1 MKLFS
6 KLALSAA
13 PALTLA
19 LAPAAPAFA
28 SDYPG
33 DKPITFVV
41 PFAAGGPTDLVAR
54 TLAQAMT
61 KPLGAKAIVVENTAG
76 AGGTIG
82 NGRVAKAPG
91 DGYTLLL
98 MHIGFSTAPALYRKL
113 NYDPVGDFEPI
124 GMVVDTPMTLV
135 ARDNFPANNL
145 QEFLTYAKANK
156 DKLSMA
162 NAGLGAVSHLCGLLF
177 QSAIKTEF
185 QTVPYKGT
193 APAMTDLL
201 GKQVDFM
208 CDQTTNTSANIKAG
222 KLKVYGITSLKRSNA
237 LPNVPTM
244 DEAGLK
250 GFQVGAWHGL
260 WAPKGTPKP
269 VIDKLVAALNQA
281 LKDPAFASK
290 MVELGAEV
298 MPADKATPKALGD
311 QVKSEIAKWG
321 TVIKAAG
328 VYAD

>member
-1 MKLFS
+1 MKYLA
-6 KLALSAA
+6 KLAVSASLVAGALTAA
-13 PALTLA
+13 PLA
-19 LAPAAPAFA
+19 LAQE
-28 SDYPG
+28 YPG
-33 DKPITFVV
+33 DKPVTFVV

-61 KPLGAKAIVVENTAG
+61 KPLGAKTIIVENTAG

-82 NGRVAKAPG
+82 NARVAKAPG

-113 NYDPVGDFEPI
+113 SYDPVGDFEPI
-124 GMVVDTPMTLV
+124 GMVVDTPMTLI
-135 ARDNFPANNL
+135 AREDFPATNFK
-145 QEFLTYAKANK
+145 EFLAYAKANK

-177 QSAIKTEF
+177 MNAIQTDF

-208 CDQTTNTSANIKAG
+208 CDQTTNTTANIKAG
-222 KLKVYGITSLKRSNA
+222 KVKAFAITSPKRSNV
-237 LPNVPTM
+237 LPQLPTL
-244 DEAGLK
+244 DESGLK

-269 VIDKLVAALNQA
+269 VVDKLVAALNQA
-281 LKDPAFASK
+281 LKDPAFVSR
-290 MVELGAEV
+290 MSDLGADV

-311 QVKSEIAKWG
+311 HVKAEIAKWG
-321 TVIKAAG
+321 PVIKAAG
-328 VYAD
+328 AYAD